1 MSNFSASHKN
11 QYHPAMLKTVADLT
25 AADLDRIPIWK
36 LVDPSKQDVEP
47 WPKKGA
53 APLLSIVRTEC
64 VASDGTVYVGCAIL
78 TKINLI
84 SPVVFTSDRRIKL
97 FHAQEPNLEWRKEAY
112 AALGRGAEAF
122 FPLKIAMTVS
132 SQHRPLPM
140 TLRGFIHRSADGA
153 FNAVR

>member
-1 MSNFSASHKN
+1 MV
-11 QYHPAMLKTVADLT
+11 KTVADLN
-25 AADLDRIPIWK
+25 ADDFGRIPIWK

-47 WPKKGA
+47 WPKKGG
-53 APLLSIVRTEC
+53 APLLSVVRTEC

-84 SPVVFTSDRRIKL
+84 SPVVFTSGRQIKL
-97 FHAQEPNLEWRKEAY
+97 FHAQEPDVEWRKEAY
-112 AALGRGAEAF
+112 AALGRGAESF
-122 FPLKIAMTVS
+122 FPLNVKMSVS

-140 TLRGFIHRSADGA
+140 RLQGFIYRSEDGA